1 MNRQSD
7 DGGGPESVTQ
17 EKDVV
22 GMGEDNWLATQFEEN
37 RDRLQVVAYRILGS
51 EPEAEDAVQ
60 EAWIRLSR
68 SDTGS
73 IDNLGGW
80 LTTVVGRICLDMLR
94 TRRRRPE
101 QPVGDQSPAFADD
114 AVPDPELEAVQ
125 ADSVGLA
132 LLVVLE
138 TLTPAERLAFVLH
151 DMFAVPYDDI
161 APILGKSPT
170 AVRQLAS
177 RARRRVQGT
186 PEPSGTDA
194 IRQKEIVGAFLAASR
209 SGDFEA
215 LLELLDPGVV
225 VRADSAVAARGAA
238 AMASGARAVAASFAG
253 RAQAARLT
261 LVDGLAGLVWSQ
273 YGQPQVVFVFT
284 VVDGRIT
291 AIDLRGDSD
300 YLRDVDLAALES

>member
-1 MNRQSD
+1 M
-7 DGGGPESVTQ
+7 TQ

-22 GMGEDNWLATQFEEN
+22 GMGEDNWLATRFEEN

-101 QPVGDQSPAFADD
+101 QPVADQSPAFADD

-161 APILGKSPT
+161 APILDKSPT

-238 AMASGARAVAASFAG
+238 AMGSGARTVAASFAG
-253 RAQAARLT
+253 RAQAAKLT

-273 YGQPQVVFVFT
+273 YGRPQVVFVFT
-284 VVDGRIT
+284 IVDGLIT

>member
-1 MNRQSD
+1 MDERD
-7 DGGGPESVTQ
+7 
-17 EKDVV
+17 
-22 GMGEDNWLATQFEEN
+22 WLAARFEE
-37 RDRLQVVAYRILGS
+37 DRERLRVVAYRILGS
-51 EPEAEDAVQ
+51 GPEAEDAVQ

-68 SDTGS
+68 SDADS
-73 IDNLGGW
+73 IDNLRGW

-94 TRRRRPE
+94 TRRGRPE
-101 QPVGDQSPAFADD
+101 QPVGDHSPVLADD

-161 APILGKSPT
+161 APILGKSP
-170 AVRQLAS
+170 AAARQLAS

-186 PEPSGTDA
+186 PEPPGTDA

-209 SGDFEA
+209 GGDFAA

-225 VRADSAVAARGAA
+225 LRADPTVVLRAESSGSALGMAPMVSGAA
-238 AMASGARAVAASFAG
+238 TVAETFSG
-253 RAQAARLT
+253 RAQAAKLT

-273 YGQPQVVFVFT
+273 RGEPQVVFSFT
-284 VVDGRIT
+284 VVDGHIT
-291 AIDLRGDSD
+291 AIELRADPD
-300 YLRDVDLAALES
+300 YLRDADLEPLES

>member
-1 MNRQSD
+1 
-7 DGGGPESVTQ
+7 VTQ
-17 EKDVV
+17 DKDVV
-22 GMGEDNWLATQFEEN
+22 GMGEDNWLATRFEEN
-37 RDRLQVVAYRILGS
+37 RERLHVVAYRILGS

-101 QPVGDQSPAFADD
+101 QPVADQSPVLADD

-161 APILGKSPT
+161 APILGKSPS
-170 AVRQLAS
+170 AARQLAS

-186 PEPSGTDA
+186 PEPPGTDPV
-194 IRQKEIVGAFLAASR
+194 RQKEIVSAFLAASR
-209 SGDFEA
+209 SGDFAA

-225 VRADSAVAARGAA
+225 VRADSAVLARGAGP
-238 AMASGARAVAASFAG
+238 MASGAGEVAAAFAG
-253 RAQAARLT
+253 RAQAARLAM
-261 LVDGLAGLVWSQ
+261 VDGLPGLVWSQ
-273 YGQPQVVFVFT
+273 YGKPQVVFGFT
-284 VVDGRIT
+284 VVDGLIT
-291 AIDLRGDSD
+291 AIDLRGDPD
-300 YLRDVDLAALES
+300 YLRDVDLAVLES

>member
-1 MNRQSD
+1 MDERD
-7 DGGGPESVTQ
+7 
-17 EKDVV
+17 
-22 GMGEDNWLATQFEEN
+22 WLTTRFEEN
-37 RDRLQVVAYRILGS
+37 RERLRVVAYRILGS
-51 EPEAEDAVQ
+51 GPEAEDAVQ

-68 SDTGS
+68 SDADS

-94 TRRRRPE
+94 TRRGRPE
-101 QPVGDQSPAFADD
+101 QPVGDHSPVLADD

-161 APILGKSPT
+161 APILGKSP
-170 AVRQLAS
+170 AAARQLAS

-186 PEPSGTDA
+186 PEPPGTDA

-209 SGDFEA
+209 GGDFAA

-225 VRADSAVAARGAA
+225 LRADPTVVLRAESTGSGLG
-238 AMASGARAVAASFAG
+238 MAPMVSGAETVAETFSG
-253 RAQAARLT
+253 RAQAAKLT

-273 YGQPQVVFVFT
+273 RGEPQVVFSFT
-284 VVDGRIT
+284 VADGRIT
-291 AIDLRGDSD
+291 AIELRADPD
-300 YLRDVDLAALES
+300 YLRDADLEPLES

>member
-1 MNRQSD
+1 MDERD
-7 DGGGPESVTQ
+7 
-17 EKDVV
+17 
-22 GMGEDNWLATQFEEN
+22 WLAARFEEN
-37 RDRLQVVAYRILGS
+37 RERLRVVAYRILGS
-51 EPEAEDAVQ
+51 GPEAEDAVQ

-68 SDTGS
+68 SDADS

-94 TRRRRPE
+94 TRRGRPE
-101 QPVGDQSPAFADD
+101 QPVRDHSPVLADD
-114 AVPDPELEAVQ
+114 AIPDPELEAVQ

-161 APILGKSPT
+161 APILGKSP
-170 AVRQLAS
+170 AAARQLAS

-186 PEPSGTDA
+186 PEPPGTDA

-209 SGDFEA
+209 GGDFAA

-225 VRADSAVAARGAA
+225 LRADPTVVLRAESTGSGLGIAPMVSGAA
-238 AMASGARAVAASFAG
+238 TVADTFSG
-253 RAQAARLT
+253 RAQAAKLT
-261 LVDGLAGLVWSQ
+261 LVDGLAGLVWLQ
-273 YGQPQVVFVFT
+273 RGEPQVVFSFT
-284 VVDGRIT
+284 VADGRIT
-291 AIDLRGDSD
+291 AIELRADPD
-300 YLRDVDLAALES
+300 YLRDADLEPLES